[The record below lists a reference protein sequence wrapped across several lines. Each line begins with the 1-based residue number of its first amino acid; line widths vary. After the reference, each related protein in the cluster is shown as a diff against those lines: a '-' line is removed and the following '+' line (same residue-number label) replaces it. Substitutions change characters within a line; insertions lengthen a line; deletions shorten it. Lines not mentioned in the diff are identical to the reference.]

1 MSMTMEMGMGTW
13 MLGAWMMIKSRYY
26 LDYHMEITL
35 QFQVPPPS
43 YIYIYTYI
51 CLFVIKMIIR
61 QNFQNQRQLFLSMRS
76 SLH

>member
-1 MSMTMEMGMGTW
+1 MSMTMEMGTGTW

-43 YIYIYTYI
+43 NFFFFFG
-51 CLFVIKMIIR
+51 LFVIKMIIR
-61 QNFQNQRQLFLSMRS
+61 RNFRNQRLLFLSMRS